1 MNRFTIIGIV
11 IIALFLESCEPAAI
25 FDQPQPVYINPLT
38 SFPGRL
44 QGKYLSVDQASIVT
58 IEDKL
63 LTRTFDFDVQEHK
76 DSISSSY
83 ILKGDTITDQTNG
96 TKEKV
101 LLKGDYVIKHVHW
114 IDTLFNISE
123 DNVLKKL
130 KGYYFLNIRYSD
142 SAWEVIKLSL
152 KDGVLTV
159 GSVSVEE
166 DLQKLEKITET
177 SSDTLPSR
185 FTLKRKQFKKFIR
198 QEGFSEQETFTR
210 IKEKDK

>member
-11 IIALFLESCEPAAI
+11 IIAFFLESCEPAAT
-25 FDQPQPVYINPLT
+25 FDQPQPVHINPLT

-58 IEDKL
+58 IENKL

-83 ILKGDTITDQTNG
+83 LLKGDTITDQTNG

-101 LLKGDYVIKHVHW
+101 LLNGDYVIKHVHW
-114 IDTLFNISE
+114 TDTLFDISA

-142 SAWEVIKLSL
+142 SAWEVKKLSL
-152 KDGVLTV
+152 KDGVLAV

-177 SSDTLPSR
+177 SSDTLPGR

-210 IKEKDK
+210 IK